1 MATVGYGPR
10 LEEADV
16 YDECDDVLDCIAD
29 GNTHTHT
36 HMHTHTRTHTT
47 IQPFNGPLSGNKHSP
62 THTRPDRQTSFINFL
77 HLLRSIA
84 SSLFN

>member
-10 LEEADV
+10 LEEEEADV

-29 GNTHTHT
+29 GN
-36 HMHTHTRTHTT
+36 THTRTHTT